1 MNINSIFNQINNAIT
16 NNTSNQSL
24 DKVSEGL
31 KNGLDMIINGGSN
44 QVIAGKIISIDGENI
59 LLSMGEN
66 ELLNARLEGNTNA
79 NIGDILTFSVKS
91 SDSSK
96 ISLTPLFEN
105 SNQVSTVNSALNQA
119 QLPVTAQN
127 QYMVKSMMQEGL
139 PIDKQSLYDMS
150 KAMQL
155 NATEDVLT
163 LAKMSRLNIPLTDEM
178 ITQFKNYT
186 NFEHLITNSLSDIAD
201 SFMES
206 YEMILADGNENEAV
220 LFIKDNIDA
229 LLSDL
234 NEQVLNND
242 NVNNENTVTNTLNN
256 VNSNNEVNALS
267 DNTNKSENIINVND
281 NENTILS
288 DNKVINNSS
297 NSVLEDLKFI
307 SLSDNQ
313 KEAVINNKN
322 GFDDVLKDVFKQ
334 IKDLDISKLSKED
347 ISNLSQD
354 IKKLFNDSVFK
365 NSFKKAVLDK
375 YLLDPEDLAKEGEVS
390 RLYEKLSSN
399 LKQLNNTTENNTQTP
414 FAQNINNLNSNLDFM
429 NELNQTFNYV
439 QIPLKMNDKEAA
451 GELYVYSN
459 KKSLAQSDG
468 NVSALLHL
476 DMEHLGPMDV
486 HVFLNA
492 NINDVKTKFYL
503 QDDAALD
510 LIAENI
516 DVLNKRLEKRGYKMS
531 SEFINDDIK
540 NSVMDKILED
550 NKNISMISSSSFDAR
565 A

>member
-256 VNSNNEVNALS
+256 VNSNNEVNTLS

-288 DNKVINNSS
+288 DNKVLNNSS
-297 NSVLEDLKFI
+297 DSVLEDLKFI

-322 GFDDVLKDVFKQ
+322 GFDDVLKDVYKQ

-354 IKKLFNDSVFK
+354 IKKLFNDSEFK
-365 NSFKKAVLDK
+365 NSLKKAVLDK

-503 QDDAALD
+503 QDDVALD

-516 DVLNKRLEKRGYKMS
+516 DVLNNRLEKRGYKMS